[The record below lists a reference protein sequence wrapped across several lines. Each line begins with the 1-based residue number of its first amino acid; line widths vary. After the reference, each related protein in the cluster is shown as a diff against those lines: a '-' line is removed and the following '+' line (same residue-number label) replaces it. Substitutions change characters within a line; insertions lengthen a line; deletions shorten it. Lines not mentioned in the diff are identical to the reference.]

1 MESGVPSGWWA
12 DLALKIVAQAR
23 ILVCSVARNC
33 SWLARYSTRKPDPAL
48 GKQFQFGD
56 SWIFENFELESSAFQ
71 LLAPLPVPSA
81 DTLAALRQTN
91 QRVSHRVE
99 RLVIKPRCVR

>member
-12 DLALKIVAQAR
+12 DLALKIAAQGR

-33 SWLARYSTRKPDPAL
+33 SWLVRYSTRKPDPAL

-81 DTLAALRQTN
+81 DSLAALRLTN

-99 RLVIKPRCVR
+99 RLVIRPRCVR